1 LYLHGELKRTTLK
14 YQDQTDIH
22 APVSAVYA
30 YLNDVTRRTEFIP
43 MLEQVQLLDEPPIT
57 VGTRYVEV
65 AAVAGQNLKTTYQIV
80 ALEPEKRMRVKTIQ
94 SVFPIEAELT
104 LTALEE
110 GTRLGITLDF
120 QLTGFYRFAAPFI
133 GGIIQQQSKAI
144 LANLKSILEE

>member
-1 LYLHGELKRTTLK
+1 
-14 YQDQTDIH
+14 
-22 APVSAVYA
+22 
-30 YLNDVTRRTEFIP
+30 
-43 MLEQVQLLDEPPIT
+43 
-57 VGTRYVEV
+57 
-65 AAVAGQNLKTTYQIV
+65 VAGQNLKTTYQIV